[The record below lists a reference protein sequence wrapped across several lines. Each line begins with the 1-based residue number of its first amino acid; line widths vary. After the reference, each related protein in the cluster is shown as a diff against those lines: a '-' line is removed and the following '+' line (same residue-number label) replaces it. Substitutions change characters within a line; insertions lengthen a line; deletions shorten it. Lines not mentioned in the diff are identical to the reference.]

1 MHRGAKSRQRRR
13 QRVGADR
20 RSCPG
25 QGARASDSVRQPPAG
40 TPAER
45 SQTYTPQ
52 ALPRAVWEREM
63 RRLQV
68 GVRVLAAV
76 LLALATR
83 IIVDGLE
90 PVSAATSGVIAVLL
104 VATIGLR
111 REGRRLEPPPSE
123 QRKRDYP

>member
-1 MHRGAKSRQRRR
+1 
-13 QRVGADR
+13 
-20 RSCPG
+20 
-25 QGARASDSVRQPPAG
+25 
-40 TPAER
+40 
-45 SQTYTPQ
+45 
-52 ALPRAVWEREM
+52 M